1 MSTPAYWPL
10 KSTSAGP
17 AKAAALLAVAL
28 AGLLLAAGAPA
39 QPWQPRDPAS
49 GEELAPAEGIGDAD
63 RREIAAV
70 IAGQLQAFRRGD
82 AAAAFA
88 YASPLLQA
96 QYSTPASF
104 MAMVRAGY
112 GAVLEAQQALFQ
124 DLVSY
129 RGYPTQRVL
138 LMDAKDRAVTALY
151 LMRRDSGGGWRI
163 AGCILVAPA
172 GS

>member
-1 MSTPAYWPL
+1 VSTPACWPL
-10 KSTSAGP
+10 KSTSAGHP
-17 AKAAALLAVAL
+17 RAAALLAGAL
-28 AGLLLAAGAPA
+28 AGLLLISSPSA
-39 QPWQPRDPAS
+39 QPWQPRAPLS
-49 GEELAPAEGIGDAD
+49 GEELAPAEGISDAD
-63 RREIAAV
+63 RRDIVAR

-82 AAAAFA
+82 AVAAFA

-96 QYSTPASF
+96 EFATPAAF
-104 MAMVRAGY
+104 MAMVHAGY
-112 GAVLEAQQALFQ
+112 GVMFEARHPIFQ

-138 LMDAKDRAVTALY
+138 LTDGKDRAVTALY

-163 AGCILVAPA
+163 AGCILLAPP